1 MPPKYEVR
9 EVIKVL
15 EKAGFENKEPVYES
29 GRMIVE
35 EGHIALKGDMKFSTR
50 KHMAPYGS
58 EVVELQ
64 HKGRKRRRG

>member
-9 EVIKVL
+9 ELIRVL
-15 EKAGFENKEPVYES
+15 EKAGFENKEPVYDS

-50 KHMAPYGS
+50 KHLAPYG
-58 EVVELQ
+58 
-64 HKGRKRRRG
+64 